1 MLSLKTGGA
10 SAIKLSAGDG
20 FPIAVVE
27 NEDKKIEGI
36 VRLNEEITSE
46 KNGKELIELPAGGD
60 LKFQVMPEQR
70 ENMRDVIY
78 VVGPSGSGKSYWC
91 GEYMRVFQALFK
103 CPAKNMVLISADD
116 FSDPAF
122 KMVNYT
128 HIKADEDMV
137 ENPLDLEELTRKD
150 KSGKAL
156 PSLILFD
163 DFEGIHNK
171 RVKQAVEALQQR
183 VLEIGRKRAIYVLY
197 VAHVSASG
205 QASRL
210 IANELTGFCMFPKY
224 SSGQNLSYFLTNH
237 LNVPEQLRTCFK
249 NDKGWGRSIFI
260 RNSAPQYIIAPYR
273 CCMFDVDEVS
283 SALKKRSL
291 IDRVRARQEAEKIV
305 GGMRKIS
312 QVRVPAIGRTDTTH
326 AKEVTYLPKK
336 CNNIVKKKNKS
347 KYIEQ
352 FEDSENS
359 ETEED

>member
-36 VRLNEEITSE
+36 VRLNEEFT
-46 KNGKELIELPAGGD
+46 NGKELIELPAGGD

-305 GGMRKIS
+305 GGMRKHTEPVKTIHRS
-312 QVRVPAIGRTDTTH
+312 TMQPVSV
-326 AKEVTYLPKK
+326 VK

>member
-36 VRLNEEITSE
+36 VRLNEEFT
-46 KNGKELIELPAGGD
+46 NGKELIELPAGGD
-60 LKFQVMPEQR
+60 LKFQVVPEQR

-305 GGMRKIS
+305 GGMRKHTEPVKTIHRS
-312 QVRVPAIGRTDTTH
+312 TMQPVSNKLV
-326 AKEVTYLPKK
+326 K

-352 FEDSENS
+352 FEDFTDSVDS